1 MIEWKEYKLGE
12 IGSFNNGVNKNKSS
26 FGHGFPFVNLMDIFD
41 KDRIDY
47 IPHGL
52 VDVNQDELNRYS
64 IKDGDILFVRS
75 SVKLDGVGKV
85 CAVTKDLA
93 NTIYSGF
100 IIRFRQPNLILDK
113 IFSSY
118 YLNSS
123 PIRTQVISKGTLSAN
138 SNVNQESLK
147 TIQIRIPSIPEQR
160 QIAHILITNDAVI
173 EETQAA
179 IAKYK
184 AIKQGML
191 HDLFTRDIDIITGKL
206 RPKCEDAPELYK
218 ESKLGM
224 VPKEWEVDMLG
235 NVCDVTSSKRIY
247 ANEYD
252 DFGIPFYR
260 SLEII
265 LKSKNQEIETT
276 LYISNEK
283 YDAIEKQFGVP
294 QYGDILITS
303 VGTLGISYRVSKQDL
318 FYFKDGNLIWF
329 RNFSDKEYSK
339 FLQFT
344 LDELI
349 RKQFDKITIGTS
361 QKAFTIDKLKK
372 LDIYVPE
379 EKEYKVICERVENI
393 NQKLHAE
400 QNYLHKLQHLKAGL
414 MGDLLSGRKKV
425 TVPEEVLTQTEN

>member
-1 MIEWKEYKLGE
+1 M
-12 IGSFNNGVNKNKSS
+12 NKS
-26 FGHGFPFVNLMDIFD
+26 LE
-41 KDRIDY
+41 
-47 IPHGL
+47 
-52 VDVNQDELNRYS
+52 EL
-64 IKDGDILFVRS
+64 
-75 SVKLDGVGKV
+75 
-85 CAVTKDLA
+85 AH
-93 NTIYSGF
+93 IYSGTDYKKNPF
-100 IIRFRQPNLILDK
+100 GDK
-113 IFSSY
+113 V
-118 YLNSS
+118 
-123 PIRTQVISKGTLSAN
+123 PIYGTGGLMGH
-138 SNVNQESLK
+138 
-147 TIQIRIPSIPEQR
+147 TSIPLYTGPAVLSGRKGSINNPMYVEGEFWNVDTIFCIKANEGVDTKWLYYNFLNTDLSLLNEATGVPSVNSKALYKLKFKWFEYPKQR
-160 QIAHILITNDAVI
+160 QIAHILSNCDTVI
-173 EETQAA
+173 EKTEAA
-179 IAKYK
+179 IAKYN

-191 HDLFTRDIDIITGKL
+191 HDLFTRGIDLNTGKL
-206 RPKCEDAPELYK
+206 RPKYEDAPALYK

-224 VPKEWEVDMLG
+224 VPREWEVNMLG
-235 NVCDVTSSKRIY
+235 NVCEVTSSKRIY
-247 ANEYD
+247 ANEYN

-294 QYGDILITS
+294 KYGDILITS

-329 RNFSDKEYSK
+329 RNFSDNEYSK

-372 LDIYVPE
+372 LDIYVPK
-379 EKEYKVICERVENI
+379 EKEYKVICERVETI
-393 NQKLHAE
+393 NQKLHTE
-400 QNYLHKLQHLKAGL
+400 QNYLHKLQHLKTGL
-414 MGDLLSGRKKV
+414 MGDLLSGRKRV